1 MLTEEELRKFE
12 KVVGF
17 NLWQIERDYLQH
29 IVMMFLSR
37 EDEKG
42 ALVFKG
48 GTALQKAYGLNRFSL
63 DLDFTAIE
71 ELLEGMHEAI
81 AKDISLFGFPA
92 EGSLEK
98 KYESASIKLRIKG
111 PLYKGSERSICVI
124 RLEISL
130 REGIILPPDVREIVP
145 VYYDLQPYLIKVM
158 RPEEILAEKIRAI
171 LTRTRARDVYDLWFL
186 LRRGVKMDTRIIKE
200 KLRLVGLDFGKED
213 LLERIRGSERI
224 WKHELSPLISS
235 VPEFE
240 TVMDDIRT
248 LTKAFND
255 NKGSN

>member
-29 IVMMFLSR
+29 IVMMFLAR

-71 ELLEGMHEAI
+71 ELPEGMHEAI

-92 EGSLEK
+92 EGSLEE

-130 REGIILPPDVREIVP
+130 RERVILPPDAREIVP

-158 RPEEILAEKIRAI
+158 RSEEILAEKIRAI
-171 LTRTRARDVYDLWFL
+171 LTRTRAKDVYDLWFL
-186 LRRGVKMDTRIIKE
+186 LRRGVRMDTRIIKE
-200 KLRLVGLDFGKED
+200 KLRLVGLDFRREE
-213 LLERIRGSERI
+213 LLTKIRESERI

-240 TVMDDIRT
+240 RILEDIRT
-248 LTKAFND
+248 STEA
-255 NKGSN
+255 